1 MTSLNLFDW
10 IIILLYLSLLIF
22 FGLYL
27 RKRASGSLEDYFIGG
42 RKMPWWAM
50 GISGMASYIDMAGT
64 MLIVSFL
71 YMLGPRGLYIE
82 FRGGAALV
90 LTFMM
95 LWSGKWH
102 YRSGCI
108 TGAEWMEFRFGKSW
122 GGQFARIIS
131 GIAAIITSVGMLAYL
146 IKALGMFTSMFFP
159 FSPAECALI
168 MVMIGTMYTII
179 AGFYGVVYID
189 LFQALFVGGMILMIS
204 VFAWLKISETPDL
217 ALLAQQATGN
227 AEWTK
232 SFLKWQVDMPKGYE
246 AYQDL
251 TLFAFFYLLRNIF
264 FGISSAGADP
274 RYFGA
279 RSERECGTM
288 SSLWIFLM
296 MFRWPMMIGFAVL
309 GLFLVNSFF
318 PDQTV
323 LMQTADLIKSHLHV
337 SQERWTDVMLN
348 IGSRPESYPPELING
363 IKGILHDDWQTKLHL
378 LSYYGTINA
387 EQIVPA
393 VILFNIPMGLR
404 GIIFIAF
411 IAAALSSFNS
421 NVNSTT
427 AYFTRDLYQRY
438 MRREATN
445 KELLKASYI
454 FAACLAAAGY
464 LLAYNIRSINQIWGW
479 IAMGLGGG
487 LALPSMLKFY
497 WWRYNGSGFAIGVL
511 TGIIACLVQVAVF
524 PHWLEWQQF
533 TAVSLVSLIA
543 ALIGTYAGKPTDE
556 KTLSEFYTRT
566 RPFGFWKPYKN
577 KLAPA
582 IKRKMEREHRND
594 IIAAPFTLCWQISIF
609 LLPMQF
615 ILGEYGK
622 LGITIGVSAICII
635 GMYYFWYR
643 NLPKNSE
650 FLNAVSAPDLR
661 EEKLI
666 Q

>member
-1 MTSLNLFDW
+1 MTSLNIIDW
-10 IIILLYLSLLIF
+10 TIIILYLSLLIF

-27 RKRASGSLEDYFIGG
+27 RRRASGSLEDYFIGG

-50 GISGMASYIDMAGT
+50 GISGMSSYIDMAGT

-82 FRGGAALV
+82 FRGGAVLI
-90 LTFMM
+90 LTFML

-108 TGAEWMEFRFGKSW
+108 TGAEWMEFRFGKSR

-131 GIAAIITSVGMLAYL
+131 GVAAIITSIGMLAYL

-159 FSPAECALI
+159 FSPAICALI
-168 MVMIGTMYTII
+168 MVIIGASYTII

-189 LFQALFVGGMILMIS
+189 LFQAFFVIGMILMIS
-204 VFAWLKISETPDL
+204 VMAWLRISETNDL
-217 ALLAQQATGN
+217 ALLAQQVTGN
-227 AEWTK
+227 SEWTK
-232 SFLKWQVDMPKGYE
+232 SFLKWHVDMPKGYE

-251 TLFAFFYLLRNIF
+251 ALFAFFYVLRNIL

-279 RSERECGTM
+279 RNERECGTM
-288 SSLWIFLM
+288 SFLWTSLM

-323 LMQTADLIKSHLHV
+323 LLQTADLIKSHLNV
-337 SQERWTDVMLN
+337 SKERWTDVILN
-348 IGSRPESYPPELING
+348 IINHPENYSPELIGG
-363 IKGILHDDWQTKLHL
+363 IKNILKDDWQTKLHL
-378 LSYYGTINA
+378 LSYYGSINT

-393 VILFNIPMGLR
+393 VILFNFPMGLR

-411 IAAALSSFNS
+411 LAAALSSFNS

-438 MRREATN
+438 LRKRAAN
-445 KELLKASYI
+445 NELLTASYI
-454 FAACLAAAGY
+454 FAASLAAAGY
-464 LLAYNIRSINQIWGW
+464 LFAYNIGSINQIWGW
-479 IAMGLGGG
+479 IAMSLGGG

-511 TGIIACLVQVAVF
+511 TGIIACFIQILIF
-524 PHWLEWQQF
+524 PEWLEWQQF
-533 TAVSLVSLIA
+533 VVVSLISLAA
-543 ALIGTYAGKPTDE
+543 ALIGTYANKPTDDA
-556 KTLSEFYTRT
+556 TLFNFYVRT
-566 RPFGFWKPYKN
+566 RPFGFWKPYKSR
-577 KLAPA
+577 LDPA
-582 IKRKMEREHRND
+582 VRRNMEREHKND
-594 IIAAPFTLCWQISIF
+594 LIASPFTLCWQISIF
-609 LLPMQF
+609 LLPMQL
-615 ILGEYGK
+615 IIGAYGEF
-622 LGITIGVSAICII
+622 GITFAVFAVCLS
-635 GMYYFWYR
+635 GMYFFWYR
-643 NLPKNSE
+643 NLPKVPYKLESE
-650 FLNAVSAPDLR
+650 IPGNKIL
-661 EEKLI
+661 EEK
-666 Q
+666 